1 VLNRHGLERIF
12 EFRAA
17 VTAHFV
23 GLAMHCEH
31 AAEVTMVTPEEEIED
46 CQEDRHKLSL
56 VLSLG
61 NEINRVTADG
71 QPVRE

>member
-23 GLAMHCEH
+23 GLALNCEH
-31 AAEVTMVTPEEEIED
+31 TAQVNMVTPEEEIED

-56 VLSLG
+56 VLSVR
-61 NEINRVTADG
+61 NEINCINADG